1 MATIVK
7 HGKKWQVRIRKKG
20 HIPVYKSFISKHNA
34 SKWAQ
39 ESERKIE
46 AELLKCYLFISF
58 IQYSYN
64 FLKTSKSS
72 TSLFS

>member
-20 HIPVYKSFISKHNA
+20 HIPVYKTFISKHNA

-46 AELLKCYLFISF
+46 FFTCNILVKLCL
-58 IQYSYN
+58 YN
-64 FLKTSKSS
+64 FNSIDVR
-72 TSLFS
+72 

>member
-20 HIPVYKSFISKHNA
+20 HIPVYKTFISKHNA

-46 AELLKCYLFISF
+46 AGLFESFEEANRTKLRETTQIS
-58 IQYSYN
+58 N
-64 FLKTSKSS
+64 
-72 TSLFS
+72 